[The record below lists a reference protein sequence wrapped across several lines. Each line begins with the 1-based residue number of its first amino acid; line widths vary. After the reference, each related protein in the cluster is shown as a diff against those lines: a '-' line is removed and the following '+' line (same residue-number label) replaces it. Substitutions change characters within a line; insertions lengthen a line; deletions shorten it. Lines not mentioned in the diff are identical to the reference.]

1 MKSRSRFKILCLMLL
16 AAIAPY
22 RGSAQAAEKS
32 AKLAPVRFAYVS
44 RSILDMPYM
53 IARDRGFF
61 REEGLE
67 VEFVFMKAI
76 QTVQAMLAGGVDFGT
91 ATGTGI
97 SAAVNGADVRVVFA
111 LTDKPSFDMIALPT
125 ITNVQ
130 QMRGK
135 KLGISAPGSLTEILA
150 RQIFMVNKI
159 PLDQVTM
166 LPLGTSDVTYIA
178 LKAGTIDATMLQVP
192 QNFIAQDEGY
202 RKIAAGADVYRAV
215 QGGLTTTKAVLTD
228 RPEIVTRVIRATQ
241 KALRLMR
248 NDKKFAIEFIKGPFL
263 DMGKDRDKY
272 ADRVYDTAQQLFLTS
287 GSVDEKLQREMIAT
301 AAQRVKPKDP
311 VPPERVFDFSFA
323 IKVADAMK

>member
-1 MKSRSRFKILCLMLL
+1 MPKITGMTLRLVIVLALL
-16 AAIAPY
+16 ATAVNPTWC
-22 RGSAQAAEKS
+22 AEKS
-32 AKLAPVRFAYVS
+32 GKLAPIRIAYVS
-44 RSILDMPYM
+44 RSILDMPYV
-53 IARDRGFF
+53 IGRDRGFF
-61 REEGLE
+61 REEGLD
-67 VEFVFMKAI
+67 VEFIFMKAI

-91 ATGTGI
+91 ATGTAI

-111 LTDKPSFDMIALPT
+111 LTDKPSFDMIALPS

-150 RQIFMVNKI
+150 RQILLVNKI

-192 QNFIAQDEGY
+192 QNFVAQEEGY

-215 QGGLTTTKAVLTD
+215 QGGLTTTKTVITE
-228 RPEIVTRVIRATQ
+228 RPEVVTRVIRATQ
-241 KALRLMR
+241 KALRLIR
-248 NDKKFAIEFIKGPFL
+248 NDKKFTVDFIKGPFL
-263 DMGKDRDKY
+263 DLGKDRDKY
-272 ADRVYDTAQQLFLTS
+272 ADRVYDTALQFFLPS
-287 GSVDEKLQREMIAT
+287 GVVDEKLQREMIAT

-311 VPPERVFDFSFA
+311 VPPERVFDFTFA
-323 IKVADAMK
+323 QKVAGSIK

>member
-1 MKSRSRFKILCLMLL
+1 MKSKTRVFLCCLTILTSIILFSEPIRS
-16 AAIAPY
+16 
-22 RGSAQAAEKS
+22 AEKP
-32 AKLAPVRFAYVS
+32 AKLAPVRIAYVS

-61 REEGLE
+61 REEGLD
-67 VEFVFMKAI
+67 VEFIFMKAI

-111 LTDKPSFDMIALPT
+111 LTDKPSFDMIALPN
-125 ITNVQ
+125 IANIQ

-150 RQIFMVNKI
+150 RQIFLVNKI
-159 PLDQVTM
+159 PLEQVAM

-202 RKIAAGADVYRAV
+202 KKVAAGADFYRAV
-215 QGGLTTTKAVLTD
+215 QGGLTTTKTVISE
-228 RPEIVTRVIRATQ
+228 RPEVVTRVIPASQ
-241 KALRLMR
+241 KAMRLIR
-248 NDKKFAIEFIKGPFL
+248 ADKTFAVNFIKGPFL

-272 ADRVYDTAQQLFLTS
+272 AERVYETALQLFLPS
-287 GSVDEKLQREMIAT
+287 GSVDDKLQREMIAT
-301 AAQRVKPKDP
+301 AAQRIKPKELP
-311 VPPERVFDFSFA
+311 SPERVFDFSFA
-323 IKVADAMK
+323 QKVAESMK

>member
-1 MKSRSRFKILCLMLL
+1 MKQPIRFALFLL
-16 AAIAPY
+16 LVTLFELSWSN
-22 RGSAQAAEKS
+22 GQAAERS
-32 AKLAPVRFAYVS
+32 AKPATVRIAYVS

-91 ATGTGI
+91 ATGTAI

-111 LTDKPSFDMIALPT
+111 LTDKPSFDMIALPS
-125 ITNVQ
+125 IANIQ

-150 RQIFMVNKI
+150 RQILLANKI

-215 QGGLTTTKAVLTD
+215 QGGLTTTKSVISE

-241 KALRLMR
+241 KALRLIR
-248 NDKKFAIEFIKGPFL
+248 NDKKFAVEFIKGPFL
-263 DMGKDRDKY
+263 EMGKERDKY
-272 ADRVYDTAQQLFLTS
+272 AERVYETALQFFLPS
-287 GSVDEKLQREMIAT
+287 GSVDEKLQREMIVT
-301 AAQRVKPKDP
+301 AAQRIKPKEIP
-311 VPPERVFDFSFA
+311 PPERVFDFSFA
-323 IKVADAMK
+323 HKVTEAGK